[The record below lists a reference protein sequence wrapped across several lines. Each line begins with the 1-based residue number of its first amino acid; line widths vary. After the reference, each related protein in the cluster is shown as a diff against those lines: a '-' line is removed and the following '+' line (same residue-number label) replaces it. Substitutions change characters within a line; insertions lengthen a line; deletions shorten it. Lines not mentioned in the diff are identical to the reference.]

1 MRVLLID
8 NYDSF
13 TWNLA
18 QLFMGLGA
26 EVEVVRNDA
35 IDLAGI
41 AARRPD
47 RIVLSPGPGRP
58 ERAEDFGIC
67 AQVLRQGLGEI
78 PLLGVCLG
86 HQGLVHALGGRVI
99 RAPEPRHGKVSI
111 LANLGG
117 RLFAGLPP
125 QFAAMR
131 YHSLLAERTSLPACL
146 RIVAETVPESQVG
159 PVDFGLSQSRIQPSQ
174 SLEGTLRGATGGGQT
189 AMNPAEAS
197 EFRNSSD
204 MEPPLVMAVEHL
216 TLPVYGVQFHPE
228 SIGTPLGAAIAANF
242 LAESAAQHLT
252 PLQTSALEA
261 A

>member
-1 MRVLLID
+1 MRLLLID

-41 AARRPD
+41 AERRPD
-47 RIVLSPGPGRP
+47 RLVLSPGPGRP

-67 AQVLRQGLGEI
+67 AAILQARLGEI

-86 HQGLVHALGGRVI
+86 HQGLVHALGGRVV
-99 RAPEPRHGKVSI
+99 RAPEPRHGKVST

-117 RLFAGLPP
+117 RLLAGIPKE
-125 QFAAMR
+125 FAAMR
-131 YHSLLAERTSLPACL
+131 YHSLLAERSSLPACL
-146 RIVAETVPESQVG
+146 RVVAETLPE
-159 PVDFGLSQSRIQPSQ
+159 
-174 SLEGTLRGATGGGQT
+174 RGDLG
-189 AMNPAEAS
+189 E
-197 EFRNSSD
+197 
-204 MEPPLVMAVEHL
+204 PLVMAVEHRS
-216 TLPVYGVQFHPE
+216 LPVYGVQFHPE
-228 SIGTPLGAAIAANF
+228 SIGTPLGFAMAANF
-242 LAESAAQHLT
+242 LAERAAQ
-252 PLQTSALEA
+252 PLDRDGILPLEA

>member
-47 RIVLSPGPGRP
+47 RLVLSPGPGRP
-58 ERAEDFGIC
+58 DRAEDFGIC
-67 AQVLRQGLGEI
+67 AAVLQERLGEI

-99 RAPEPRHGKVSI
+99 RAPEPRHGKVST

-117 RLFAGLPP
+117 RLLAGIPK
-125 QFAAMR
+125 QFEAMR
-131 YHSLLAERTSLPACL
+131 YHSLLAERSSLPGSL
-146 RIVAETVPESQVG
+146 RIVAETLADAGAQPAGGE
-159 PVDFGLSQSRIQPSQ
+159 GL
-174 SLEGTLRGATGGGQT
+174 L
-189 AMNPAEAS
+189 
-197 EFRNSSD
+197 
-204 MEPPLVMAVEHL
+204 PLVMAVEHRS
-216 TLPVYGVQFHPE
+216 LPVYGVQFHPE
-228 SIGTPLGAAIAANF
+228 SIGTPLGSAMAANF
-242 LAESAAQHLT
+242 LAESAAQHLD
-252 PLQTSALEA
+252 PAAVLRQEA

>member
-47 RIVLSPGPGRP
+47 RLVLSPGPGRP

-67 AQVLRQGLGEI
+67 AAILRQGLGEI

-86 HQGLVHALGGRVI
+86 HQGLVHALGGRVV
-99 RAPEPRHGKVSI
+99 RAPEPRHGKVST

-117 RLFAGLPP
+117 RLLAGIPKE
-125 QFAAMR
+125 FMAMR
-131 YHSLLAERTSLPACL
+131 YHSLLAERHTLPSCL
-146 RIVAETVPESQVG
+146 RITAETLPEADDASQ
-159 PVDFGLSQSRIQPSQ
+159 
-174 SLEGTLRGATGGGQT
+174 A
-189 AMNPAEAS
+189 
-197 EFRNSSD
+197 
-204 MEPPLVMAVEHL
+204 LVMAVEHRS
-216 TLPVYGVQFHPE
+216 LPVYGVQFHPE
-228 SIGTPLGAAIAANF
+228 SIGTPLGALMAANF
-242 LAESAAQHLT
+242 LAESAAQHLES
-252 PLQTSALEA
+252 PAKVAQEA